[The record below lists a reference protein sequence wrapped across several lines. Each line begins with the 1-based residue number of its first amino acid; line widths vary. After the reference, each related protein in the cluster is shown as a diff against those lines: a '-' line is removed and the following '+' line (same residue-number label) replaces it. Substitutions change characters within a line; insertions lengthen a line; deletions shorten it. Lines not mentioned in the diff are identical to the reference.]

1 MSVYVVAGIEE
12 IKDPELMGK
21 YTELASPT
29 VAAHGGKF
37 AARGPIEKLDG
48 DWDAMGG
55 VVIEFSSAEAVRTWY
70 NSPEYQAALPMRL
83 EAARGTLFMF
93 PGE

>member
-12 IKDPELMGK
+12 MKDPELMGK
-21 YTELASPT
+21 YSELASPT
-29 VAAHGGKF
+29 VEAHGGKF
-37 AARGPIEKLDG
+37 VARGPIEKLDG
-48 DWDAMGG
+48 DWGAMGG
-55 VVIEFSSAEAVRTWY
+55 VVIEFPSAEAVRTWY
-70 NSPEYQAALPMRL
+70 NSAEYQAALPMRL

>member
-1 MSVYVVAGIEE
+1 MTVYVIAGIEE
-12 IKDPELMGK
+12 IKDPQLMGK
-21 YTELASPT
+21 YAELASPT
-29 VAAHGGKF
+29 VEAHGGKF
-37 AARGPIEKLDG
+37 VARGEIEKLDG
-48 DWDAMGG
+48 DWGAVAGA
-55 VVIEFSSAEAVRTWY
+55 VIEFPSAEAVRTWY

>member
-1 MSVYVVAGIEE
+1 
-12 IKDPELMGK
+12 
-21 YTELASPT
+21 
-29 VAAHGGKF
+29 
-37 AARGPIEKLDG
+37 
-48 DWDAMGG
+48 MGG